1 MRKRFFTQEYNF
13 TRGFLMR
20 LLTVKTKTDTLL
32 YIIFNSFFTVLLSIA
47 QLDYVMSRKAIIHQ
61 KMQIS
66 RQIM

>member
-1 MRKRFFTQEYNF
+1 M
-13 TRGFLMR
+13 G
-20 LLTVKTKTDTLL
+20 LLTVKTKTDTFL